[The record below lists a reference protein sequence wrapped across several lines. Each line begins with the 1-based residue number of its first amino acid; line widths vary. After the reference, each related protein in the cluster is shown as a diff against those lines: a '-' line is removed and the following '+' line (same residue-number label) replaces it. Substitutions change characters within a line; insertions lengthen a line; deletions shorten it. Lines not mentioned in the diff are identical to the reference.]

1 MRAAQVLNA
10 QRNKYFLRSTAVG
23 TNNQNRTTATT
34 TFVPNQSRLRSFS
47 SIANGTKLLNL
58 KLRHQY
64 SLIASVTG
72 YDFTRTYSVGK
83 NTLNIVH
90 FNSPLEVA
98 YQVTEADT
106 ASFHDTFTYA
116 IDSIL

>member
-1 MRAAQVLNA
+1 MGISIDQAEQA
-10 QRNKYFLRSTAVG
+10 KT
-23 TNNQNRTTATT
+23 TT
-34 TFVPNQSRLRSFS
+34 TFVSNQSRLRSVS
-47 SIANGTKLLNL
+47 SIANGAKLLNL

-64 SLIASVTG
+64 SLIISLIASVTG